1 MRCTPKK
8 TVAKMI
14 QSGNDYLIT
23 VKGNQPTLFAQL
35 QTQFEQA
42 PTLNVDVQTEQTRDR
57 QTQRTVSVLNTVA
70 DLDPRWLGVQRL
82 VRIERVGTRSNQ
94 PYIETMFYISS
105 LALDA
110 AGFAQRMRQHWHI
123 ENRLHW
129 VKDVVLKEDQA
140 PLCDGHA
147 LTNFAIVRTMAL
159 NLFRQMALTL
169 SPRDCAA
176 WLTTSLVSFPIFNKS
191 ALPLVGAV
199 S

>member
-8 TVAKMI
+8 TVAQII

-42 PTLNVDVQTEQTRDR
+42 PALSVDVQTEQTRDR

-70 DLDPRWLGVQRL
+70 DLDPHWLGVQRL

-94 PYIETMFYISS
+94 PYTETMFYISS

-110 AGFAQRMRQHWHI
+110 AGFAQRIRQHWHI

-140 PLCDGHA
+140 PLCDGYA

-159 NLFRQMALTL
+159 NLFRRHGFDSITQGLRRMAHDIPGLF
-169 SPRDCAA
+169 SY
-176 WLTTSLVSFPIFNKS
+176 FQ
-191 ALPLVGAV
+191 
-199 S
+199 